1 MSAIPTIQIKQSFAE
16 RMQALGLAP
25 TDLAKLCGISQSQAS
40 QIANGR
46 KPHASGTEL
55 VNRWLEKCEELAAKA
70 HPIPVNWGNT
80 ETVRDVMTLIRTDQL
95 KIEIEPSGEKKSMEA
110 KIYPTLPEDIT
121 ARSILRAG
129 PAQFAE
135 LENQFGLD
143 QLFERFEAYLKEVDE
158 RVAARN
164 AHQ

>member
-1 MSAIPTIQIKQSFAE
+1 MSSAIQGKTNFAA
-16 RMQALGLAP
+16 RMEAIGLAAS
-25 TDLAKLCGISQSQAS
+25 DLAKLSGISKSQAS
-40 QIANGR
+40 EIANGR

-55 VNRWLEKCEELAAKA
+55 VDRWLAKCEELAAKA
-70 HPIPVNWGNT
+70 RPLPIDWRST

-110 KIYPTLPEDIT
+110 KIYPTLPGDIT

-129 PAQFAE
+129 PTQFAE

-143 QLFERFEAYLKEVDE
+143 QLCERFEAYLKEVDE